1 MRSRWFGLMVAF
13 LAVALSICAHPQLP
27 PTVAT
32 HWNLN
37 GTPDGYSSRA
47 WALSIIPIVLVAMT
61 VVFNVL
67 PKIDPRRENYAKFLS
82 SYWLIAN
89 AVIVFLLVAHGMIIA
104 AGLGFSIKIDRLMP
118 LGIGLLFV
126 FLGNFLTRV
135 EPNWFVGI
143 RTPWT
148 LSSDTV
154 WRRTHRTG
162 GWVFVIGGLVLASTA
177 LLPRAAFLPL
187 LIATIVIMPAIPIVQ
202 SYVLWKRTIETMTIF
217 CLALVALTLQHADT
231 I

>member
-1 MRSRWFGLMVAF
+1 MRSRWFGLVIAA
-13 LAVALSICAHPQLP
+13 LAVAMSIWAYPQLP

-32 HWNLN
+32 HWSLN
-37 GTPDGYSSRA
+37 GTPDGFSSRW
-47 WALSIIPIVLVAMT
+47 WAVAIVPIVLVFMT

-67 PKIDPRRENYAKFLS
+67 PKIDPRHENYVKFLS

-89 AVIVFLLVAHGMIIA
+89 AVIVFLLVAHGLIIA

-202 SYVLWKRTIETMTIF
+202 SYVLWKRE
-217 CLALVALTLQHADT
+217 QHDRP
-231 I
+231 

>member
-1 MRSRWFGLMVAF
+1 MRSRWFGLVVAF
-13 LAVALSICAHPQLP
+13 LAVPLSIWAHPQLP

-67 PKIDPRRENYAKFLS
+67 PKIDPRHENYAKFLG

-89 AVIVFLLVAHGMIIA
+89 AVIAFMLVAHALIVA
-104 AGLGFSIKIDRLMP
+104 AGLGFSVKIDRLMP
-118 LGIGLLFV
+118 LGLGLLFV
-126 FLGNFLTRV
+126 FLGNYLTRV

-154 WRRTHRTG
+154 WRKTHRTG
-162 GWVFVIGGLVLASTA
+162 GWLMVLGGFVIGLGAFMPHAA
-177 LLPRAAFLPL
+177 LLP
-187 LIATIVIMPAIPIVQ
+187 LIFVTIVCVAAIPVVQ
-202 SYVLWKRTIETMTIF
+202 SYVLWKRERGKQD
-217 CLALVALTLQHADT
+217 AL
-231 I
+231 

>member
-1 MRSRWFGLMVAF
+1 MRSRWFGLVIAVV
-13 LAVALSICAHPQLP
+13 AVALSLWAYPRLP
-27 PTVAT
+27 PSVVT
-32 HWNLN
+32 HWSLN
-37 GTPDGYSSRA
+37 GTPDGYSSRL
-47 WALSIIPIVLVAMT
+47 WALAIIPIMLVIMT
-61 VVFNVL
+61 VIFNVL
-67 PKIDPRRENYAKFLS
+67 PKIDPRHENYVKFLS

-89 AVIVFLLVAHGMIIA
+89 AVIVFLLVAHGLIIA

-202 SYVLWKRTIETMTIF
+202 SYVLWKRE
-217 CLALVALTLQHADT
+217 QSK
-231 I
+231 

>member
-1 MRSRWFGLMVAF
+1 MRSRWFGLVIAA
-13 LAVALSICAHPQLP
+13 LAVVMSIWAYPQLP

-32 HWNLN
+32 HWSLN
-37 GTPDGYSSRA
+37 GTPDGFSSRW
-47 WALSIIPIVLVAMT
+47 WAVAIVPIVLVFMT

-67 PKIDPRRENYAKFLS
+67 PKIDPRHENYAKFLS

-89 AVIVFLLVAHGMIIA
+89 AVIVFLLVAHGLIIA

-187 LIATIVIMPAIPIVQ
+187 LIATIVVMPAIPIVQ
-202 SYVLWKRTIETMTIF
+202 SYVLWKRE
-217 CLALVALTLQHADT
+217 QHDRP
-231 I
+231 

>member
-1 MRSRWFGLMVAF
+1 MRSRWFGLVIAVV
-13 LAVALSICAHPQLP
+13 AVALSLWAYPRLP
-27 PTVAT
+27 PSVVT
-32 HWNLN
+32 HWSLN
-37 GTPDGYSSRA
+37 GTPDGYSSRL
-47 WALSIIPIVLVAMT
+47 WALAIIPVMLVIMT
-61 VVFNVL
+61 VIFNVL
-67 PKIDPRRENYAKFLS
+67 PKIDPRHENYVKFLS

-89 AVIVFLLVAHGMIIA
+89 AVIVFLLVAHGLIIA

-143 RTPWT
+143 RSPWT

-202 SYVLWKRTIETMTIF
+202 SYVLWKRE
-217 CLALVALTLQHADT
+217 QSK
-231 I
+231 